1 MAVFPDGSQGKE
13 AITHF
18 KVLERFDYVT
28 LISCRLETGRT
39 HQIRVHLSSIGN
51 AIIGDKLY
59 SNDGYKYDKMYLGA
73 LKVLFNHPVT
83 NDKLEINSSLR
94 TEFIIEK

>member
-1 MAVFPDGSQGKE
+1 M
-13 AITHF
+13 
-18 KVLERFDYVT
+18 VT
-28 LISCRLETGRT
+28 ISLDTGRT

-51 AIIGDKLY
+51 AIIGDKHY
-59 SNDGYKYDKMYLGA
+59 SNDGFKYDKMYLGA
-73 LKVLFNHPVT
+73 LKVIFNHPVT